1 MSDFALNLK
10 HMEIIQAIFLGIV
23 EGFTEFLPISST
35 GHLIVAQNVIG
46 YKDAAELF
54 TVVIQIGAIAAVTW
68 FYRKDIIRRLKAIMQ
83 HDKGSYRFWVNI
95 IIATIPALIVG
106 VVFSDLIERI
116 GRPGVVGVMLI
127 LGGLFLWHVETKFKT
142 TLQVPRQPHHRNEPK
157 FDSITSS
164 QALKVGLAQTVA
176 LVPGVSRSG
185 ASIVGG
191 MLSGMDRLTATAF
204 SFYLSIP
211 IMIAAT
217 GYKLLKD
224 WDHISSL
231 PGGLTALIAG
241 TIAAFITALLAVK
254 WLLKYVSGHDLK
266 GFAVYRMIVGA
277 LILLLVIVRI
287 IR

>member
-1 MSDFALNLK
+1 
-10 HMEIIQAIFLGIV
+10 MEIIQAIFLGIV

-35 GHLIVAQNVIG
+35 GHLIVAQHLIG
-46 YKDAAELF
+46 YKDTAELF
-54 TVVIQIGAIAAVTW
+54 TVVIQIGAIAAVVW
-68 FYRKDIIRRLKAIMQ
+68 FYRQDITKRIKAILQ
-83 HDKGSYRFWVNI
+83 RDKSSYRFWINI
-95 IIATIPALIVG
+95 VIATIPAVIAGLLFGSV
-106 VVFSDLIERI
+106 IEKI
-116 GRPGVVGVMLI
+116 GRPGVVGLMLI
-127 LGGLFLWHVETKFKT
+127 LGGLFLWHVETKFKM

-157 FDSITSS
+157 FDSITSV

-191 MLSGMDRLTATAF
+191 MMSGMDRLTATAF

-217 GYKLLKD
+217 GYKLFKD
-224 WDHISSL
+224 WEHISSL
-231 PGGLTALIAG
+231 PGGSAALIAG

-254 WLLKYVSGHDLK
+254 WLLRYVSKHDLK
-266 GFAVYRMIVGA
+266 GFAVYRIILGIFV
-277 LILLLVIVRI
+277 LLLVLFRF

>member
-1 MSDFALNLK
+1 
-10 HMEIIQAIFLGIV
+10 MEILQAIFLGIV

-35 GHLIVAQNVIG
+35 GHLIVAQHLIG
-46 YKDAAELF
+46 YKDTAELF
-54 TVVIQIGAIAAVTW
+54 TVVIQIGAIAAVIW
-68 FYRKDIIRRLKAIMQ
+68 FYRQDIARRLKAVFQ
-83 HDKGSYRFWVNI
+83 HDSGSYKFWINI
-95 IIATIPALIVG
+95 IIATIPAVIAGLL
-106 VVFSDLIERI
+106 FSDVIERI

-127 LGGLFLWHVETKFKT
+127 LGGLFLWHVETKMKK
-142 TLQVPRQPHHRNEPK
+142 TLQVPRTPHHRDEPK
-157 FDSITSS
+157 FDSISSS

-176 LVPGVSRSG
+176 LIPGVSRSG

-217 GYKLLKD
+217 GYKLVKE
-224 WDHISSL
+224 WDNIASL
-231 PGGLTALIAG
+231 PGGSAALIAG

-254 WLLKYVSGHDLK
+254 WLLRYVSKHDFK
-266 GFAVYRMIVGA
+266 GFAVYRIILGSFV
-277 LILLLVIVRI
+277 LILVFFRI